1 MPDVK
6 YLTLVREDGMVSY
19 VEATPAAIGAVAS
32 SLISAP
38 SGVAPLDA
46 SGKVPAVNLP
56 PGFVREVIE
65 VANFAA
71 LPATGD
77 PDVIYKTMDNG
88 LTWMWGG
95 TSYAAMSSGL
105 VLGETSANAYRGD
118 RGKAAY
124 DHSQVTGSNPHG
136 TTAAQVGAAESV
148 HGHTTS
154 QITGLDVALAS
165 KESGLG
171 TPGVTSFLR
180 STAAGVRAW
189 VQLTVADITDLATT
203 LAAYLTKNNPNF
215 TGTLSQG
222 GTTRINANGEGFLRS
237 ATASAAGSDTIG
249 SGPFWRVNDS
259 TTSPQNAWVGQLGAD
274 NGLILFT
281 QVAGNWSE
289 KWRFLQDGSLT
300 QAGAQ
305 RITAGGEFLGTK
317 TKLFGAGSNTFGSA
331 PHLFLADAETGY
343 SNACAIQM
351 TATGGIAFWTLAG
364 GAWRNYWGIG
374 YLGNLRNSA
383 FAGGGTRPLFVDNS
397 GDVTPNVTLPYAR
410 TIITDLGRETTGTN
424 WESVLN
430 YDADTKWKIAANSI
444 TANGTQMRVKS
455 SGTVNLSTGTV
466 MLEMFVGPYGAAG
479 IPYYADAADMV
490 KAREAWTSAATVHY
504 SSEIILRFDA
514 VGASGSV
521 TITSVTRFTQPGYF
535 NDVVSATTETISVDT
550 TIDRWL
556 NLRTSS
562 FIVSKANSLEI
573 LPMV

>member
-1 MPDVK
+1 MNFRFPFVSRDGGK
-6 YLTLVREDGMVSY
+6 TIEHSDADGAKHLPRTQGLADGLALVIQGGKWVAQAISGISVSSVFGRTGNVVAQQGDY
-19 VEATPAAIGAVAS
+19 TP
-32 SLISAP
+32 
-38 SGVAPLDA
+38 
-46 SGKVPAVNLP
+46 
-56 PGFVREVIE
+56 
-65 VANFAA
+65 
-71 LPATGD
+71 
-77 PDVIYKTMDNG
+77 
-88 LTWMWGG
+88 
-95 TSYAAMSSGL
+95 
-105 VLGETSANAYRGD
+105 
-118 RGKAAY
+118 
-124 DHSQVTGSNPHG
+124 
-136 TTAAQVGAAESV
+136 AQVGAAPVS
-148 HGHTTS
+148 HTHATS
-154 QITGLDVALAS
+154 QVTGLDTALAS
-165 KESGLG
+165 KEPGLG
-171 TPGVTSFLR
+171 SPSVTSFLR

-189 VQLTVADITDLATT
+189 VQLVAADITDLATV
-203 LAAYLTKNNPNF
+203 LGGYLTKNNPNF
-215 TGTLSQG
+215 TGVLSQN
-222 GTTRINANGEGFLRS
+222 GTTRITTGGGGLFRDVN
-237 ATASAAGSDTIG
+237 ASAPGSDTLG
-249 SGPFWRVNDS
+249 AGPYWQVNDHPTAAS
-259 TTSPQNAWVGQLGAD
+259 NSWIGQLGSD
-274 NGLILFT
+274 NGLILFV
-281 QVAGNWSE
+281 QVGGVWSE
-289 KWRFLQDGSLT
+289 KWRFKQDGSLT
-300 QAGAQ
+300 QAGSQ

-364 GAWRNYWGIG
+364 AVWRNYWGIG

-430 YDADTKWKIAANSI
+430 YDANTKWKIAANSI

-479 IPYYADAADMV
+479 VPYYADVADMV
-490 KAREAWTSAATVHY
+490 KAREAWTSGATVHY
-504 SSEIILRFDA
+504 SSEITLRFDA

>member
-1 MPDVK
+1 MAGKRNYEWPLATEWDTAGFATQDKPGGV
-6 YLTLVREDGMVSY
+6 TQRVSPALVETKLEADGFPRIPSPSAGNVAVY
-19 VEATPAAIGAVAS
+19 GVGGWGAIKINNEHIATDAAIAWAKLSKSGAS
-32 SLISAP
+32 P
-38 SGVAPLDA
+38 SD
-46 SGKVPAVNLP
+46 
-56 PGFVREVIE
+56 
-65 VANFAA
+65 
-71 LPATGD
+71 
-77 PDVIYKTMDNG
+77 
-88 LTWMWGG
+88 
-95 TSYAAMSSGL
+95 
-105 VLGETSANAYRGD
+105 
-118 RGKAAY
+118 
-124 DHSQVTGSNPHG
+124 
-136 TTAAQVGAAESV
+136 VGAAPTS

-154 QITGLDVALAS
+154 QITGLDAALAS
-165 KESGLG
+165 KESELG

-180 STAAGVRAW
+180 STAVGVRAW

-203 LAAYLTKNNPNF
+203 LAAYLTKNNPAF
-215 TGTLSQG
+215 TGTLTG
-222 GTTRINANGEGFLRS
+222 GPASLTGDLAVGTPSGGGRFINLDGATGSAIGIVFKMAGGIRWLLDRGHTDAALELR
-237 ATASAAGSDTIG
+237 AYDGTAQIDMPISIPNAAG
-249 SGPFWRVNDS
+249 
-259 TTSPQNAWVGQLGAD
+259 GAVQISRPL
-274 NGLILFT
+274 NITETLT
-281 QVAGNWSE
+281 
-289 KWRFLQDGSLT
+289 QDGAT
-300 QAGAQ
+300 

-364 GAWRNYWGIG
+364 ATWRNYWGIG

-397 GDVTPNVTLPYAR
+397 GDVTPNVALPYAC

-444 TANGTQMRVKS
+444 TANGTRMRVKS

-479 IPYYADAADMV
+479 VPYYANVADMV
-490 KAREAWTSAATVHY
+490 KAREAWTSAAIVNY
-504 SSEIILRFDA
+504 SSEITLRFDA

-550 TIDRWL
+550 TTDRWL

-562 FIVSKANSLEI
+562 FIASKANSLEI